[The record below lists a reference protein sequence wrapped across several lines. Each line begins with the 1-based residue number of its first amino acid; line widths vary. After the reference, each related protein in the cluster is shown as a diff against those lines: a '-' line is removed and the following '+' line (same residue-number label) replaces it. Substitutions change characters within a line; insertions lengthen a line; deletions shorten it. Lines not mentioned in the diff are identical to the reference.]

1 MATLLRS
8 TSIIP
13 PPQDP
18 NGTELREITFQG
30 PPVQTTQDPF
40 ANLLVVVYPDHS
52 LAVATTKE
60 NEHLIIGKGET
71 GEAEDNNTDEE
82 PSFPQS
88 LLHGA
93 SPSAMYMRLARY
105 YSNPMRTRRRKFLI
119 SLLLSDILY
128 CLLLLS
134 ATRDF
139 SLFTVLLICIVLVD
153 LLGIVGASRD
163 SLAILTTFI
172 ILSSASVIAQS
183 IMAFSPLFILRILVV
198 LMAFRVRGEL
208 MLQSQLFPSSAA
220 NL

>member
-1 MATLLRS
+1 MCLLPLAYIQTL
-8 TSIIP
+8 
-13 PPQDP
+13 
-18 NGTELREITFQG
+18 
-30 PPVQTTQDPF
+30 
-40 ANLLVVVYPDHS
+40 Y
-52 LAVATTKE
+52 
-60 NEHLIIGKGET
+60 
-71 GEAEDNNTDEE
+71 
-82 PSFPQS
+82 
-88 LLHGA
+88 LHIFIMV
-93 SPSAMYMRLARY
+93 SKIFDS
-105 YSNPMRTRRRKFLI
+105 SNI

-208 MLQSQLFPSSAA
+208 MLQSVCPLLPFSPSPLLPFSPSPLLPFSPSPLLPFSPSPLLPWAFRRRRVCYEFGLSLPCPLPFSSLLA
-220 NL
+220 LLLWPLSLCVMCISVVLICLLA